1 MSLLWMDSKT
11 DGWMFGWL
19 NNKIDGWMRKWIDW
33 LNVYMDV

>member
-1 MSLLWMDSKT
+1 MDSKT